1 MYGKS
6 RLNRSTH
13 RVRRVSRVTGLRVFE
28 KRGTRG
34 RAGVVPWIDQ
44 PRYVCRY
51 LWMIIVVGE
60 KKSQKKRKKKKRR
73 FSEKFQA
80 IGFPVRR

>member
-60 KKSQKKRKKKKRR
+60 KKSQKKRKKKRDASLKSFKRLV
-73 FSEKFQA
+73 SL
-80 IGFPVRR
+80 